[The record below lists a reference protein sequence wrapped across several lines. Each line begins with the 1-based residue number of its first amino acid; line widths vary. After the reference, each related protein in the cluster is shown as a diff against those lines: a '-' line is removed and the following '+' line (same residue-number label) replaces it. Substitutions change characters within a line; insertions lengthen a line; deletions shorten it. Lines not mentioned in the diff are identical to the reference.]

1 MQQIYTTNSNR
12 VNFDAIWQANPL
24 DRYCETQG
32 IRLQLA
38 GVRLIGKCPLHDEL
52 NGRAFVVHPDGKW
65 QCYGKCNRS
74 GDVID
79 LNRALHGGTI
89 REAAERLGGT
99 ITAAPGR
106 YPVRGDG
113 YNSGASALHAA
124 SAIKIRDED
133 ISGAKRPPGREAI
146 RHEGYPV
153 GISIT
158 IRGYDRN
165 VKKTRGKER
174 QCIFGTL

>member
-99 ITAAPGR
+99 ITAAPIITSTKR
-106 YPVRGDG
+106 DNTPKPTKE
-113 YNSGASALHAA
+113 NPLALPYTLSTDEKATCHRFAMNLLSNNQLIADIAA
-124 SAIKIRDED
+124 SRGWKAE
-133 ISGAKRPPGREAI
+133 
-146 RHEGYPV
+146 
-153 GISIT
+153 T
-158 IRGYDRN
+158 IRGLALEGYL
-165 VKKTRGKER
+165 VLL
-174 QCIFGTL
+174 C